1 MIDNLLGVY
10 GGTWEENDAI
20 KTGKSIK
27 INNKMEEKIYYK
39 KSINKEK

>member
-27 INNKMEEKIYYK
+27 INNKNGGENILQ